1 MEKRYTISVHDIN
14 GKALGVLYDSGS
26 HQSGSAYNIKI
37 TKEVS
42 GWKEM
47 SFVLPMRD
55 DDGNENWRAQFIRNE
70 NKIYVKAEGEEEDVY
85 LIKEP
90 VGLHDSNKI
99 SVTVNASH
107 ISEELKTKNLYK
119 YFDDENGIG
128 KCSDLIEKAIG
139 GTGWTLGECDTFYEA
154 DGTTEKIRSYS
165 CDSKTGAY
173 NMISGICELFY
184 ARPVFHGNRVVDI
197 VSQKSTDGWLEANFG
212 MNLTKIQKTY
222 DSSNLVTRLYVE
234 GEYGDFGYVG
244 IDDVNPTG
252 LPFILDFDYYK
263 NLGVF
268 TNAHQAALDAFVRDY
283 KTYSDQISSKT
294 TEMLKN
300 QSTLNNLISSFGY
313 AYYPVVNGA
322 VSAANRIL
330 GSDITDENAELK
342 TGDSVAVVKTDYS
355 YEYKEYPVASLTGV
369 RAIIKFHP
377 TITGSMGANEDM
389 LEASVANVSTF
400 LNEIN
405 DVLTGEG
412 KPKTTVAG
420 LKSTYGVTNLETIK
434 SGSFDLSGI
443 PSPYNEDPI
452 LEYSYQIGKLET
464 EQSTIR
470 TRLKEYMKTV
480 CESIVN
486 IDSLKK
492 QIAQAVENQAVA
504 ENTFATAMGSMLRDG
519 YWSDDNYAPGQ
530 EQSLYADALEISKKL
545 AFPIVSYSA
554 TIEDLSHAPLC
565 KIEYDED
572 GKPEYMVDNTYH
584 KELSFNL
591 AQVVRIYDG
600 DMPYNDYAVT
610 TKVVECVDNPTSN
623 SCELQSDLSDIGQK
637 TFASILERVTE
648 MAEKVRQN
656 KDIYERAVAISKDGK
671 IDTSTLEGAIDVLK
685 TKLMSTVSN
694 WKTDANGNIIFE
706 SLDGSSAM
714 MLTGNGFM
722 CAASKKEDGSWN
734 WRTFG
739 TGEGFT
745 ADMIVTGFLD
755 ADRIKANSITV
766 KKLASDVG
774 SGLDISSNESI
785 TSIVGDVAEANSK
798 ITQTKDKIEWLVSG
812 DGTTQQ
818 FVLTENGLK
827 AIADDIDLSANN
839 SITSYVGTKIGE
851 VNETINQQASDF
863 AGIVT
868 GINKDIE
875 GLQDQVDGSIT
886 TWFYPT
892 APTNENE
899 PAQKWTTIDEKNI
912 HLGDLYYD
920 TVTGYC
926 YRWQVKD
933 NAYSWQKITDT
944 DVTKALEDAAGA
956 QDTANKKRRVFV
968 VKPTP
973 PYDVGDLWVQGA
985 DGDIMRCKTAK
996 ISGQSYADAD
1006 WVKCSKYTDDT
1017 QANAAMTQIT
1027 QTKES
1032 VEVLANRTTDA
1043 EDRITSAEASL
1054 KLKAD
1059 SATLEAVSKS
1069 VDTLSGRVGEAESK
1083 LELKADSA
1091 TLSVMETNLK
1101 QYTNNAVDGINIGG
1115 RNLLRNTNQGAVNW
1129 DWSMQT
1135 GGKTVE
1141 EYLDGGVRAVKM
1153 TRDAV
1158 EQAGWSVI
1166 TYAISED
1173 TYAHLEPNTE
1183 YTLSFDYKPSVA
1195 TANGIMFAIKKFTGA
1210 DAASGDGGY
1219 WKEIPANEWTHVSG
1233 QFTTAEEIPAYEL
1246 NSYCVYIT
1254 RLPTTVNSVHIFKN
1268 LKLEKGN
1275 KATDWSPAPEDV
1287 EGDVSAL
1294 EQRMSAAELKITAD
1308 AIVSTVTSSA
1318 SYKTLS
1324 STANTAK
1331 STADTAKSKADGNAT
1346 DITGLKTRMT
1356 TAESKIDQKADSITL
1371 SVLETKV
1378 DGIAIGGR
1386 NLLFG
1391 TNQGTYRWGWSM
1403 QTGGKTIEEYL
1414 DGGVRAVRMTRDAT
1428 PNAGWSVISYNMG
1441 ANDYALL
1448 EPNTE
1453 YTLSFDYKPSVATA
1467 NGVMFS
1473 IRRGDGSNAATNEG
1487 GYWKEIP
1494 ANKWTHVSG
1503 TFMTVENIPD
1513 FLLYSTEIYITRL
1526 PTTVNSVHIFKN
1538 LKLEKGNKATDWSPA
1553 PEDPAGSLSV
1563 NSDYSKVDI
1572 NKDRVRIVSKRM
1584 EVAVP
1589 SEDGEDDVL
1598 RVDADGVHAEVVE
1611 ADLIVSD
1618 SVVHT
1623 QGAASYT
1630 PANAGELAEI
1640 LEGLKNK
1647 HLTGDVNINCS
1658 GITSGSYAISN
1669 VSGSGRVI
1677 FSSTGAA
1684 VFNSLHIENCG
1695 ETIVSLYKIGLSNAE
1710 DALTVDRSY
1719 GVIVSTCAINAR
1731 VGIRIGTSIS
1741 TPGRVTMDS
1750 CTGDCTYVCAANFG
1764 SALRCIGASKPTGWL
1779 YLLNGSEVY
1788 NTTSDPTFEPAS
1800 APSIPTTQ
1808 TVTVSL
1814 SPTSTSTSGY
1824 GSKLYQGRYSSSQSL
1839 RKGVMLFALPS
1850 DLTSA
1855 DKIDS
1860 ATLTIKRIGGV
1871 GQGGGV
1877 SVHVRCYDVTGT
1889 LYASKTAYENQ
1900 TVSIDVTNAVKA
1912 MKTSGYTGLMLYN
1925 PDTTTAGSK
1934 SYTASYARFAGK
1946 GESGAPV
1953 LKVSYRK

>member
-14 GKALGVLYDSGS
+14 GKGLGVLYDSDS

-37 TKEVS
+37 TKDVS

-55 DDGNENWRAQFIRNE
+55 DDGHENWRAQFIRNE

-119 YFDDENGIG
+119 YFDDGNGIG

-222 DSSNLVTRLYVE
+222 DSSSLVTRLYIE

-252 LPFILDFDYYK
+252 LPFILNFDYYK

-355 YEYKEYPVASLTGV
+355 YEYQEYPVASLAGV
-369 RAIIKFHP
+369 QSIIKFHP

-412 KPKTTVAG
+412 KPKTTVAE

-480 CESIVN
+480 CESIVS
-486 IDSLKK
+486 IDNLKK
-492 QIAQAVENQAVA
+492 QIAQAVENQAAA

-572 GKPEYMVDNTYH
+572 GKPEYMVDSTYH

-591 AQVVRIYDG
+591 AQVVRIYDA

-706 SLDGSSAM
+706 SLDGNSAM

-785 TSIVGDVAEANSK
+785 TSIVGDVTEANSK

-818 FVLTENGLK
+818 FALTENGLK

-839 SITSYVGTKIGE
+839 SITSYVGNKIGE

-933 NAYSWQKITDT
+933 NAYGWQKITDT

-956 QDTANKKRRVFV
+956 QNTAKEKRRVFV

-973 PYDVGDLWVQGA
+973 PYDVGDLWVQGS

-1032 VEVLANRTTDA
+1032 VEVLAGRTTSA
-1043 EDRITSAEASL
+1043 EGRITSAEASL

-1101 QYTNNAVDGINIGG
+1101 QYTNNKVDGISVGG
-1115 RNLLRNTNQGAVNW
+1115 RNLLRNTNQGTTNW
-1129 DWSMQT
+1129 D
-1135 GGKTVE
+1135 
-1141 EYLDGGVRAVKM
+1141 
-1153 TRDAV
+1153 
-1158 EQAGWSVI
+1158 
-1166 TYAISED
+1166 
-1173 TYAHLEPNTE
+1173 
-1183 YTLSFDYKPSVA
+1183 
-1195 TANGIMFAIKKFTGA
+1195 
-1210 DAASGDGGY
+1210 
-1219 WKEIPANEWTHVSG
+1219 
-1233 QFTTAEEIPAYEL
+1233 
-1246 NSYCVYIT
+1246 
-1254 RLPTTVNSVHIFKN
+1254 
-1268 LKLEKGN
+1268 
-1275 KATDWSPAPEDV
+1275 
-1287 EGDVSAL
+1287 
-1294 EQRMSAAELKITAD
+1294 
-1308 AIVSTVTSSA
+1308 
-1318 SYKTLS
+1318 
-1324 STANTAK
+1324 
-1331 STADTAKSKADGNAT
+1331 
-1346 DITGLKTRMT
+1346 
-1356 TAESKIDQKADSITL
+1356 
-1371 SVLETKV
+1371 
-1378 DGIAIGGR
+1378 
-1386 NLLFG
+1386 
-1391 TNQGTYRWGWSM
+1391 WSM

-1428 PNAGWSVISYNMG
+1428 PHAGWSVISYAIG
-1441 ANDYALL
+1441 EDAYALL

-1473 IRRGDGSNAATNEG
+1473 IRRADGSNAATNDG

-1494 ANKWTHVSG
+1494 ANEWTHVSG
-1503 TFMTVENIPD
+1503 TFTTAANLPD
-1513 FLLYSTEIYITRL
+1513 FLLNSTEIYITRL
-1526 PTTVNSVHIFKN
+1526 PTTANSVHIFKN

-1553 PEDPAGSLSV
+1553 PEDVEARITAAESKIEQKADSITLSVEQKINSISVGGTNLYAGTQNFAGDTWTAKSLWTEDGSYNGCLVYKRAGQWQGLGQMIALEANTQYTLSAWLKQTDGGTVRYYDTKANGASSSDKGGSAVEVGTSWSRCHVTFTVSTADTYCPRFEQDGEGQSLWVAGLKLEKGNKATDWSPAPEDPAGSLSV
-1563 NSDYSKVDI
+1563 SSDYSKVDI
-1572 NKDRVRIVSKRM
+1572 NTERVRIVSKRM

-1589 SEDGEDDVL
+1589 SDDGEDDVL

-1611 ADLIVSD
+1611 ADMVVSD
-1618 SVVHT
+1618 SVVGT
-1623 QGAASYT
+1623 QGKADYA
-1630 PANAGELAEI
+1630 PANPGELAAI
-1640 LEGLKNK
+1640 LEGLAGK
-1647 HLTGDVNINCS
+1647 HLTDDVNIDCS
-1658 GITSGSYAISN
+1658 SITSGSYTIRN
-1669 VSGSGRVI
+1669 VSGTGRVVLWGA
-1677 FSSTGAA
+1677 STT
-1684 VFNSLHIENCG
+1684 VFNGLYIENCG
-1695 ETIVSLYKIGLSNAE
+1695 DTIVSLYQIGLSNAE
-1710 DALTVDRSY
+1710 DALTVVRSY
-1719 GVIVSTCAINAR
+1719 GVIVSTCPINAR
-1731 VGIRIGTSIS
+1731 VGVRIGTSIS
-1741 TPGRVTMDS
+1741 TPGQVTMDS
-1750 CTGDCTYVCAANFG
+1750 CTGDCTYVASVNYRSVLC
-1764 SALRCIGASKPTGWL
+1764 CIGSSKPTGGI
-1779 YLLNGSEVY
+1779 YLTSGSEVY
-1788 NTTSDPTFEPAS
+1788 NATSDPTFAAKS
-1800 APSIPTTQ
+1800 DPSIPTTQ

-1814 SPTSTSTSGY
+1814 SPTQTYTLRGTSNSDEN
-1824 GSKLYQGRYSSSQSL
+1824 KLYQGRYSSSQPL
-1839 RKGVMLFALPS
+1839 RKGVMLFTLPT

-1855 DKIDS
+1855 GNIDS
-1860 ATLTIKRIGGV
+1860 ATLTLKRISGV
-1871 GQGGGV
+1871 GQSGGV
-1877 SVHVRCYDVTGT
+1877 TVQVRCYNQTGT
-1889 LYASKTAYENQ
+1889 LYASKTAYNGQ
-1900 TVSIDVTNAVKA
+1900 TVSIDVTSAVKA
-1912 MKTSGYTGLMLYN
+1912 MKTNGYAGLMLYN
-1925 PDTTTAGSK
+1925 PNTATVGSK
-1934 SYTASYARFAGK
+1934 SYTASYSRFAGK

-1953 LKVSYRK
+1953 LKISYRK

>member
-1 MEKRYTISVHDIN
+1 MDI
-14 GKALGVLYDSGS
+14 
-26 HQSGSAYNIKI
+26 
-37 TKEVS
+37 
-42 GWKEM
+42 
-47 SFVLPMRD
+47 R
-55 DDGNENWRAQFIRNE
+55 GN
-70 NKIYVKAEGEEEDVY
+70 KY
-85 LIKEP
+85 LK
-90 VGLHDSNKI
+90 
-99 SVTVNASH
+99 
-107 ISEELKTKNLYK
+107 
-119 YFDDENGIG
+119 
-128 KCSDLIEKAIG
+128 
-139 GTGWTLGECDTFYEA
+139 
-154 DGTTEKIRSYS
+154 
-165 CDSKTGAY
+165 
-173 NMISGICELFY
+173 
-184 ARPVFHGNRVVDI
+184 
-197 VSQKSTDGWLEANFG
+197 
-212 MNLTKIQKTY
+212 
-222 DSSNLVTRLYVE
+222 LYV
-234 GEYGDFGYVG
+234 
-244 IDDVNPTG
+244 
-252 LPFILDFDYYK
+252 
-263 NLGVF
+263 
-268 TNAHQAALDAFVRDY
+268 
-283 KTYSDQISSKT
+283 
-294 TEMLKN
+294 
-300 QSTLNNLISSFGY
+300 
-313 AYYPVVNGA
+313 
-322 VSAANRIL
+322 
-330 GSDITDENAELK
+330 TD
-342 TGDSVAVVKTDYS
+342 
-355 YEYKEYPVASLTGV
+355 
-369 RAIIKFHP
+369 
-377 TITGSMGANEDM
+377 
-389 LEASVANVSTF
+389 
-400 LNEIN
+400 
-405 DVLTGEG
+405 
-412 KPKTTVAG
+412 
-420 LKSTYGVTNLETIK
+420 
-434 SGSFDLSGI
+434 
-443 PSPYNEDPI
+443 
-452 LEYSYQIGKLET
+452 
-464 EQSTIR
+464 
-470 TRLKEYMKTV
+470 
-480 CESIVN
+480 
-486 IDSLKK
+486 
-492 QIAQAVENQAVA
+492 
-504 ENTFATAMGSMLRDG
+504 
-519 YWSDDNYAPGQ
+519 
-530 EQSLYADALEISKKL
+530 
-545 AFPIVSYSA
+545 
-554 TIEDLSHAPLC
+554 
-565 KIEYDED
+565 
-572 GKPEYMVDNTYH
+572 
-584 KELSFNL
+584 
-591 AQVVRIYDG
+591 
-600 DMPYNDYAVT
+600 
-610 TKVVECVDNPTSN
+610 
-623 SCELQSDLSDIGQK
+623 
-637 TFASILERVTE
+637 
-648 MAEKVRQN
+648 
-656 KDIYERAVAISKDGK
+656 
-671 IDTSTLEGAIDVLK
+671 
-685 TKLMSTVSN
+685 
-694 WKTDANGNIIFE
+694 
-706 SLDGSSAM
+706 
-714 MLTGNGFM
+714 
-722 CAASKKEDGSWN
+722 
-734 WRTFG
+734 
-739 TGEGFT
+739 
-745 ADMIVTGFLD
+745 
-755 ADRIKANSITV
+755 
-766 KKLASDVG
+766 
-774 SGLDISSNESI
+774 
-785 TSIVGDVAEANSK
+785 
-798 ITQTKDKIEWLVSG
+798 
-812 DGTTQQ
+812 
-818 FVLTENGLK
+818 
-827 AIADDIDLSANN
+827 
-839 SITSYVGTKIGE
+839 
-851 VNETINQQASDF
+851 
-863 AGIVT
+863 
-868 GINKDIE
+868 
-875 GLQDQVDGSIT
+875 
-886 TWFYPT
+886 
-892 APTNENE
+892 
-899 PAQKWTTIDEKNI
+899 
-912 HLGDLYYD
+912 
-920 TVTGYC
+920 
-926 YRWQVKD
+926 
-933 NAYSWQKITDT
+933 
-944 DVTKALEDAAGA
+944 
-956 QDTANKKRRVFV
+956 
-968 VKPTP
+968 
-973 PYDVGDLWVQGA
+973 
-985 DGDIMRCKTAK
+985 
-996 ISGQSYADAD
+996 
-1006 WVKCSKYTDDT
+1006 
-1017 QANAAMTQIT
+1017 
-1027 QTKES
+1027 
-1032 VEVLANRTTDA
+1032 
-1043 EDRITSAEASL
+1043 
-1054 KLKAD
+1054 
-1059 SATLEAVSKS
+1059 
-1069 VDTLSGRVGEAESK
+1069 
-1083 LELKADSA
+1083 
-1091 TLSVMETNLK
+1091 
-1101 QYTNNAVDGINIGG
+1101 AVDGISIGG

-1166 TYAISED
+1166 AYAISED

-1195 TANGIMFAIKKFTGA
+1195 TANGVTFSIRRG
-1210 DAASGDGGY
+1210 DGSNAATNDGGY

-1233 QFTTAEEIPAYEL
+1233 TFTTVENIPDFSLYSHRNLYYETADDSQL
-1246 NSYCVYIT
+1246 
-1254 RLPTTVNSVHIFKN
+1254 RPHLQKP
-1268 LKLEKGN
+1268 EARKGQQGHGLV
-1275 KATDWSPAPEDV
+1275 SCSRRRR
-1287 EGDVSAL
+1287 GRCVSAGT
-1294 EQRMSAAELKITAD
+1294 ENERGGAED
-1308 AIVSTVTSSA
+1308 YCGSAIVSTVTSSA

-1473 IRRGDGSNAATNEG
+1473 IRRGDGTNAATNEG

-1513 FLLYSTEIYITRL
+1513 FLLGSTEIYITRL

-1871 GQGGGV
+1871 GQGDGV
-1877 SVHVRCYDVTGT
+1877 SVHVRCFDQTGM
-1889 LYASKTAYENQ
+1889 LYASKTACDGQ
-1900 TVSIDVTNAVKA
+1900 TVSIDVTAAVRA
-1912 MKTSGYTGLMLYN
+1912 MKANNYTGLMLYN
-1925 PDTTTAGSK
+1925 PDTATVSGK
-1934 SYTASYARFAGK
+1934 PYTASYARFAGK
-1946 GESGAPV
+1946 GESGAPT
-1953 LKVSYRK
+1953 LRVSYRK